1 MNNRTTI
8 ENNQFFKFQT
18 LIYLIKSW
26 LDKAFK
32 GTVVNQTLHGGSLK
46 NHAYSPFK
54 LDF

>member
-32 GTVVNQTLHGGSLK
+32 GTVVNQALPSFDGGSLEIMLK
-46 NHAYSPFK
+46 V
-54 LDF
+54 L